1 MVQEY
6 EVVAVEDEELSPT
19 RKKWRP
25 TDADHLRD
33 YFMSKPFDQTLGAYF
48 PADKVEQYELTAPK
62 SVLGL
67 MRWALQQA
75 GYRGWY
81 AIVVHDK
88 KGSTLWHPHML
99 LDGRNGQYNK
109 VRRELFRLGGD
120 IRYNSA
126 GPVQDLGRCAG
137 YMAMRAC
144 ETGRDSGTWELEFI
158 GEHRRFRPRGS
169 RGRRTSRGSEVE

>member
-1 MVQEY
+1 MVQ
-6 EVVAVEDEELSPT
+6 VPNVGLVGDESEPS

-48 PADKVEQYELTAPK
+48 PADKVEQYDLTSPGR
-62 SVLGL
+62 VLGL
-67 MRWALQQA
+67 MRWVLRRAD
-75 GYRGWY
+75 YRGWY

-99 LDGRNGQYNK
+99 LDGRNGQFNK
-109 VRRELFRLGGD
+109 VRRQLFKFGD
-120 IRYNSA
+120 VRYNSA
-126 GPVQDLGRCAG
+126 GPVKDPGRCAG

-144 ETGRDSGTWELEFI
+144 ETGYTSDKWEFEFM
-158 GEHRRFRPRGS
+158 GEHMKFRPRGS
-169 RGRRTSRGSEVE
+169 RGRRKSEGSSA

>member
-1 MVQEY
+1 MGEQ
-6 EVVAVEDEELSPT
+6 VVRVVEGAETPAT
-19 RKKWRP
+19 RVKWRP

-33 YFMSKPFDQTLGAYF
+33 YFVSKPFDQTLGAYF
-48 PADKVEQYELTAPK
+48 PADKVEHYKLK
-62 SVLGL
+62 SPEKVLGL
-67 MRWALQQA
+67 MRCALNRA

-120 IRYNSA
+120 VRYNSA
-126 GPVQDLGRCAG
+126 GPVKDLGRCAG

-144 ETGRDSGTWELEFI
+144 ETGYTSDKWELEFM
-158 GEHRRFRPRGS
+158 GENKRFRPRGS
-169 RGRRTSRGSEVE
+169 RGRRQARKPASM